1 MCVLVVELVSSMCM
15 CNIMYLRLSISNS
28 LCLSLY
34 SLSLCLSLSLSLS
47 LSLFLS
53 LSLSLT
59 HKGREGMFKS
69 YLHLPTVNTPLLV
82 SMIVKCVYVCVWCG
96 NYVYFGSISLSSLF
110 QCSTIIKQYPSIVC
124 VCVWM
129 YTLLLL
135 SVSLCASCV

>member
-1 MCVLVVELVSSMCM
+1 MCVLVVELVSSICM

-34 SLSLCLSLSLSLS
+34 SLSLCLSLSVP
-47 LSLFLS
+47 LS

-59 HKGREGMFKS
+59 QGEGGDVQKLSTSS
-69 YLHLPTVNTPLLV
+69 YCKYPLLV
-82 SMIVKCVYVCVWCG
+82 SMIVNCVYVCVWCG

-135 SVSLCASCV
+135 SVSLCSSCV